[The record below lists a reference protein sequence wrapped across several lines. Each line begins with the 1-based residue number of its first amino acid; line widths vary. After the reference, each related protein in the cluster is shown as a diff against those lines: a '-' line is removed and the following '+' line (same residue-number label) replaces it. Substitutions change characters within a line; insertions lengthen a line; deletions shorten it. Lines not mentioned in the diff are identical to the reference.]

1 MNKRTQLVN
10 MVITRLSH
18 LAPLTSR
25 SMFGGYGICQNKVMF
40 SLVSGDKFYLR
51 GNDNLESQFIDS
63 GMEQLVYMNRG
74 LPIQMRYYYV
84 YPSLWE
90 NDETFNT
97 LSELSLLAAIEDKE
111 YKENYR
117 SDRLKELP
125 NITLSLER
133 LLWRAGIFDQENL
146 FQVGAVKAFLMI
158 KNIRHN
164 VSTDV
169 LFSLAGAIEGCHA
182 AALTKDFRY
191 SLLDAIK

>member
-1 MNKRTQLVN
+1 
-10 MVITRLSH
+10 
-18 LAPLTSR
+18 
-25 SMFGGYGICQNKVMF
+25 
-40 SLVSGDKFYLR
+40 
-51 GNDNLESQFIDS
+51 
-63 GMEQLVYMNRG
+63 MEQLVYMNRG
-74 LPIQMRYYYV
+74 LPILMRYYHV

-164 VSTDV
+164 VSTDI

-191 SLLDAIK
+191 NLLNAIK